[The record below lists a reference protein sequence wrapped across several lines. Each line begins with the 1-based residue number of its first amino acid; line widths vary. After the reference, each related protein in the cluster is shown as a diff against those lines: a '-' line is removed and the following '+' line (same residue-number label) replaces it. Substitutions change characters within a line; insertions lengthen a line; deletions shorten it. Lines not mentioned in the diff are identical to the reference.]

1 MYNIKVS
8 KLYDA
13 DVDACYDY
21 INDTLGNPIAAEN
34 LIKNILE
41 ALLKLVKIQK

>member
-1 MYNIKVS
+1 LYNIKVS